1 MRKEVGRQWGSS
13 LAYPNREAV
22 IYHNLET
29 EIYEVEYYDKGKL
42 IETREMVTE
51 SEDGNRTVHSLR
63 YAEDAAENYCLGYMQ
78 VGDGK
83 EKIPEEKAF
92 DIEVIDIIDQEDGS
106 AIMEVKMDAEATRL
120 VIEAGLISLIR
131 KHIDE
136 IENE

>member
-1 MRKEVGRQWGSS
+1 MRKEVGRQWGSD

-42 IETREMVTE
+42 IETREMITE

-83 EKIPEEKAF
+83 EKIPEVP
-92 DIEVIDIIDQEDGS
+92 EVPDVPLVPEVPDVPDVPEVPDG
-106 AIMEVKMDAEATRL
+106 VP
-120 VIEAGLISLIR
+120 
-131 KHIDE
+131 
-136 IENE
+136 

>member
-1 MRKEVGRQWGSS
+1 MRKEVGRQWGSD
-13 LAYPNREAV
+13 LAYPHREAV

-83 EKIPEEKAF
+83 EKIPEEKTFEIKVTEF
-92 DIEVIDIIDQEDGS
+92 DEREDGS
-106 AIMEVKMDAEATRL
+106 AIVTLEMDVEAKCML
-120 VIEAGLISLIR
+120 VEAGFISLIR

-136 IENE
+136 IENG

>member
-1 MRKEVGRQWGSS
+1 MRKEVGRQWGSD

-42 IETREMVTE
+42 IETREMITE

-83 EKIPEEKAF
+83 EKMPEQKVF

-106 AIMEVKMDAEATRL
+106 AIMEVKMDADATRL

>member
-1 MRKEVGRQWGSS
+1 MRKEVGRQWGSD

-83 EKIPEEKAF
+83 EKIPEQKIF
-92 DIEVIDIIDQEDGS
+92 DIKVIDIVDQEDGS
-106 AIMEVKMDAEATRL
+106 AIMQIEFCPEAGRL
-120 VIEAGLISLIR
+120 LIEAGIISLLR

-136 IENE
+136 IEKC